1 LIAPL
6 GIAPGATFD
15 STQFS
20 STLRDSLL
28 NLPRW
33 GRLTMLHSGLGGG
46 RMIEGWGINKGLGSY
61 GTNYKFRA
69 GVAYNGLGANLD
81 ADAVYPAALTDADGD
96 PFDGSKHKY
105 VLHFDADKLP
115 PAKAFWSLTM
125 YDADG
130 FMCANPIN
138 RFAIGDRDKLM
149 KNKDG
154 SIDIL
159 IQNDK
164 PSSITNWLPAPKAP
178 FNLLLRIYWPDEKV
192 VNGQWTP
199 SGVKKVKS

>member
-1 LIAPL
+1 MER
-6 GIAPGATFD
+6 T
-15 STQFS
+15 TS
-20 STLRDSLL
+20 SARA
-28 NLPRW
+28 LP
-33 GRLTMLHSGLGGG
+33 TMG
-46 RMIEGWGINKGLGSY
+46 
-61 GTNYKFRA
+61 
-69 GVAYNGLGANLD
+69 GANLD